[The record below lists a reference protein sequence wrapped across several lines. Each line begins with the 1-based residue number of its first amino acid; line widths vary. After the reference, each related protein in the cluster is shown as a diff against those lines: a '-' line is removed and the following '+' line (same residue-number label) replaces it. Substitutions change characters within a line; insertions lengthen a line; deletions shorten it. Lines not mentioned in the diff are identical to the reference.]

1 MKRMACSLLGLAFF
15 FQLAAVPADME
26 TQKRVHKS
34 KLAGTWY
41 NGNAAALI
49 QQIQGFFQTAPASP
63 PGANRAR
70 ALIVPHAGYA
80 WSGDT
85 AAWAYKA
92 VQGQKVKRVILMGP
106 SHHVA
111 IQGGSIPRIDAYE
124 TPLGVVP
131 LDTAACQKLLENRFI
146 QTVPAAHDE
155 EHSVE
160 IQLPFLQSVFQD
172 FTLVPLVIGEISPE
186 SCVAIAEALKPWLD
200 AETLLVMSSDFTH
213 QGRRFGYVPFKEK
226 VKENVQRLDFAAV
239 NHILQFDVRG
249 LWGFLDKTR
258 ATICG
263 RNPILIGLMALPLQ
277 TQVEFLRYTT
287 SGDKTGD
294 SSETVSYCSLLF
306 REQPEYL
313 NEEEAGRLLAI
324 ARTTLENSLKEKKAV
339 VFVPPEDQITERMKA
354 KKGIFVTLK
363 KQGELRGCI
372 GNIESGRPLYEAAA
386 QTVLL
391 SALRDRRF
399 EPVHESELKDIEIE
413 ISILSPLRPA
423 ASWKEIMLGRDGIV
437 ISKAGRQALFL
448 PQVALEQG
456 WNIEETL
463 SQLCLKAG
471 LEKQDWQSD
480 CAFQTFTAQVFG
492 ETYRD
497 LTVQ

>member
-1 MKRMACSLLGLAFF
+1 
-15 FQLAAVPADME
+15 
-26 TQKRVHKS
+26 
-34 KLAGTWY
+34 
-41 NGNAAALI
+41 
-49 QQIQGFFQTAPASP
+49 
-63 PGANRAR
+63 
-70 ALIVPHAGYA
+70 
-80 WSGDT
+80 
-85 AAWAYKA
+85 
-92 VQGQKVKRVILMGP
+92 
-106 SHHVA
+106 
-111 IQGGSIPRIDAYE
+111 
-124 TPLGVVP
+124 
-131 LDTAACQKLLENRFI
+131 
-146 QTVPAAHDE
+146 
-155 EHSVE
+155 
-160 IQLPFLQSVFQD
+160 
-172 FTLVPLVIGEISPE
+172 
-186 SCVAIAEALKPWLD
+186 
-200 AETLLVMSSDFTH
+200 
-213 QGRRFGYVPFKEK
+213 
-226 VKENVQRLDFAAV
+226 
-239 NHILQFDVRG
+239 ILQFDVRG

-471 LEKQDWQSD
+471 LDKQDWQSD